1 MKFYSDVTKK
11 LYETQAALVEAEA
24 LELKKKAEAE
34 EKQKQ
39 RGERAKEVENA
50 YKNVLEAQANYAKLK
65 NKFIEDY
72 GSFHMT
78 LTNKTS
84 DGSLTD
90 VNSLIDL
97 LFNL

>member
-24 LELKKKAEAE
+24 LELKKKAEVE

-39 RGERAKEVENA
+39 RGERAKEVEAA
-50 YKNVLEAQANYAKLK
+50 YKAILEAQTKYAELK

-78 LTNKTS
+78 VTEKTPTGKLS
-84 DGSLTD
+84 DLND
-90 VNSLIDL
+90 LIDL
-97 LFNL
+97 LFNF